1 MQSIDALIGLFDD
14 PVPTVR
20 RAAVAT
26 VDCLPAVMRAAGL
39 ARALKTPDVRVRFL
53 ALEGLAR
60 MRSEEVAPHAHRIA
74 RVLQDRP
81 CIERAMKLLQR
92 LGPRGAKELAADLTR
107 RNKSVRAA
115 AVESL
120 DDLGVPG
127 ALNLADQLSRLDEDS
142 R

>member
-1 MQSIDALIGLFDD
+1 
-14 PVPTVR
+14 
-20 RAAVAT
+20 
-26 VDCLPAVMRAAGL
+26 MRAAGL

-81 CIERAMKLLQR
+81 CIERATKLLQC

-115 AVESL
+115 AVESREL
-120 DDLGVPG
+120 PAAPRKEKEFQGRKRSNGSPL
-127 ALNLADQLSRLDEDS
+127 LC
-142 R
+142 